1 MSSIAYITD
10 SKLLEN
16 HRLYQNKTMNFWRLS
31 TNTNF
36 TEFGIGGL
44 VFFLSKDKEH
54 LSSKR
59 EKGIVGFGR
68 LVNLYVGTPRLMWDR
83 FKQKNGY
90 NTYEEFIIAVSRATR
105 DHTLPDK
112 LSSLYLENVCFFQSP
127 IYLSELGINISKNVE
142 SYVYIKPDE
151 AALQILEYGRKSQ
164 DLWSSTSEQD
174 QIISEEELAV
184 ILSLANKEA
193 GGDIK
198 FTGTKLNKALDDIQI
213 YIKRNPIYQRVL
225 GSRFNMYYI
234 YEDILTIV
242 FYHNPEID
250 INDVVK
256 YALTYKEYI
265 NKYYQ
270 HNISVLYKTTDN
282 DNEFS
287 ELVN

>member
-36 TEFGIGGL
+36 TDFGIGSL

-90 NTYEEFIIAVSRATR
+90 NTYEEFIIALSRANR
-105 DHTLPDK
+105 DHELPEK

-151 AALQILEYGRKSQ
+151 AVLKILEYGRSSQ
-164 DLWSSTSEQD
+164 DLWSSSNKHE
-174 QIISEEELAV
+174 QIIAEEELGV
-184 ILSLANKEA
+184 ILSLANRKA

-198 FTGTKLNKALDDIQI
+198 FTGTKLNKALDDVQA
-213 YIKRNPIYQRVL
+213 YIKRYPIYQRIL
-225 GSRFNMYYI
+225 GSKFNMYYI

-242 FYHNPEID
+242 FYHNIEID
-250 INDVVK
+250 INDIVK
-256 YALTYKEYI
+256 TALIYKEYI
-265 NKYYQ
+265 NENYP
-270 HNISVLYKTTDN
+270 HNISLLFKTTDN
-282 DNEFS
+282 NSEFS
-287 ELVN
+287 ELVI